1 MAGAHPGHVSE
12 PGLVIYRF
20 SVGLF
25 YANAERFSEEIL
37 GLVSGPEPPRWF
49 VLDAVAID
57 DVDYTGGQTLA
68 EIADQLAKR
77 KIVFGIA
84 EASPQLRAEL
94 DRFGVTERIGAD
106 HYYDGIEA
114 ARDAFRASVKA

>member
-1 MAGAHPGHVSE
+1 MSE

-37 GLVSGPEPPRWF
+37 GLVSGPQPPRWF

-57 DVDYTGGQTLA
+57 DVDYTGGQTLS
-68 EIADQLAKR
+68 EIADQLAER
-77 KIVFGIA
+77 KIVLAIA
-84 EASPQLRAEL
+84 EASPRLRVEL
-94 DRFGVTERIGAD
+94 DRFGVTARIGAD
-106 HYYDGIEA
+106 HYFEGIEA
-114 ARDAFRASVKA
+114 AREAFRASHQA